1 MAAKRAERLVNLV
14 IALLSTRQYVT
25 AARIRATVPGYEAD
39 DGSDR
44 ADEAARSTPRTA
56 TGSPAPTTSCPRSD

>member
-39 DGSDR
+39 DGSDPVAAALAFLR
-44 ADEAARSTPRTA
+44 AFCLMNFSLAS
-56 TGSPAPTTSCPRSD
+56 